1 MNLIKK
7 IVDIICNI
15 ASKLGMAAIFIL
27 LFLTVGDVAGR
38 FLFTHPIPGTF
49 EITKILFALSVF
61 FSFSVSQYNGE
72 NLGITLIYDKF
83 PVKVQGI
90 LDFIGSGLSIGMFSV
105 AFVQTIKYAGRMKA
119 SHTITSVLRWP
130 MHPWIYIASI
140 GLIVLVIALVWDLLV
155 SIKEMKGEKANES

>member
-7 IVDIICNI
+7 IVDICCNI
-15 ASKLGMAAIFIL
+15 AGKIGMAAIFIL
-27 LFLTVGDVAGR
+27 LFLTVGDVLGR
-38 FLFTHPIPGTF
+38 FIFTRPIPGTY
-49 EITKILFALSVF
+49 EVTKILFALSVF

-83 PVKVQGI
+83 PVRVRGI
-90 LDFIGSGLSIGMFSV
+90 IDFIGSVLSIGMFTV
-105 AFVQTIKYAGRMKA
+105 AFIQTIKYAARMKA

-140 GLIVLVIALVWDLLV
+140 GILVLVIALLWDFIV
-155 SIKEMKGEKANES
+155 SIKEMKGEKTNES